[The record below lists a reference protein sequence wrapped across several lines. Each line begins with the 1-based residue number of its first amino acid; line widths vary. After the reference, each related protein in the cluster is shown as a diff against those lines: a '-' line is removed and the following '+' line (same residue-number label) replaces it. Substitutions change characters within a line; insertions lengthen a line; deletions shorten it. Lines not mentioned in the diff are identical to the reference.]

1 MGLNGNINVT
11 LQDYETQ
18 LNKSFTYIKAIRSQN
33 IEVFS
38 ASPIRIREQKEI
50 SYFEIGASNITD
62 SGAIIVNRSDKLKKS
77 ANKTSFNRQHL
88 RVGDVVIA
96 FRATPRFGVI
106 VETPEVELVPNTSM
120 IVIRTES
127 DIGGASL
134 CSFLNQQF
142 VFEYLSS
149 LMIDSNNKQL
159 SVEMLSSLLIPRLDQ
174 YASQESLNKRIEI
187 QTHYNKI
194 RTLSHTLKI

>member
-1 MGLNGNINVT
+1 MGLDGDFNLT

-18 LNKSFTYIKAIRSQN
+18 LNKSFTYIKATRLQN

-38 ASPIRIREQKEI
+38 ASPIRIREQKEFQ
-50 SYFEIGASNITD
+50 YYEVGTSNITD
-62 SGAIIVNRSDKLKKS
+62 SGVIIVNGSDNLKRLANERS
-77 ANKTSFNRQHL
+77 FQRQHL
-88 RVGDVVIA
+88 RVGDIVVA
-96 FRATPRFGVI
+96 FRAAPRFGVI

-159 SVEMLSSLLIPRLDQ
+159 SVKMLSSLLIPRLDQ

>member
-1 MGLNGNINVT
+1 MNSK
-11 LQDYETQ
+11 DYETQ
-18 LNKSFTYIKAIRSQN
+18 LNKSFTYIKAIETQN

-38 ASPIRIREQKEI
+38 ASPVRIREQKEFQ
-50 SYFEIGASNITD
+50 YYEIGASNITD
-62 SGAIIVNRSDKLKKS
+62 SGAIIVNRSDNLKRL
-77 ANKTSFNRQHL
+77 ANERSFQRQYL
-88 RVGDVVIA
+88 RVGDIVVA

-127 DIGGASL
+127 DIGGATL
-134 CSFLNQQF
+134 CTFLNQQF
-142 VFEYLSS
+142 VFEYLSGLIVKS
-149 LMIDSNNKQL
+149 ENKQL

-174 YASQESLNKRIEI
+174 YASQESLSKRIEI

-194 RTLSHTLKI
+194 RALSHSLKI